1 MTKRYDRTYFDK
13 WYRSR
18 SHRVHALG
26 DLRRKVAL
34 AVATA
39 EYFLHRPIES
49 VLDVGCGEGA
59 WYPHLR
65 VLRRRAAYTGIDAS
79 DYVVKRF
86 GERRNIIKGSF
97 GDLRKLRG
105 SFDLV
110 VCSDVL
116 HYIGDRELQRG
127 LPHLERLTG
136 GLAFVEVL
144 TSDDEIIGD
153 TEELIRRPATWYRR
167 IFADAGFI
175 QAGAYSWLPR
185 PMHATAAELETVSR
199 QHRRLNG
206 KHHST

>member
-18 SHRVHALG
+18 SHRVHEPG
-26 DLRRKVAL
+26 DVRRKVAL

-39 EYFLHRPIES
+39 EYFLHRPIEN

-59 WYPHLR
+59 WSTHLR
-65 VLRRRAAYTGIDAS
+65 ALRRNVDYVGLDES
-79 DYVVKRF
+79 DYVVERF
-86 GERRNIIKGSF
+86 GKQRNISRGSF
-97 GDLRKLRG
+97 GDLRKWQG

-116 HYIGDRELQRG
+116 HYIGEREVQRG

-136 GLAFVEVL
+136 GLAFIEVL

-153 TEELIRRPATWYRR
+153 TEGLVRRPAAWYRR
-167 IFADAGFI
+167 MFASAGLL

-185 PMHATAAELETVSR
+185 PMHAAVAMLETGP
-199 QHRRLNG
+199 RR
-206 KHHST
+206 